1 MSRVNTVHGL
11 YDHDLRG
18 HVRASRKTPKGII
31 LGVFFDG
38 EFYSESSVTAVK
50 LSVRKG
56 SLIKR
61 VGGKIHGTTV
71 RSWDRKTVVS
81 LTNREV
87 MRNSVSSGYLE
98 KKFMRGGW
106 S

>member
-50 LSVRKG
+50 LSVRKD

-61 VGGKIHGTTV
+61 VGEKIHGTMP
-71 RSWDRKTVVS
+71 RSWSRRTS
-81 LTNREV
+81 IFLTAREK
-87 MRNSVSSGYLE
+87 NCYLLLQGEDSE
-98 KKFMRGGW
+98 KVHEG
-106 S
+106 